1 MTREE
6 LREKV
11 KLLPMKPGVYMMKD
25 KNGSIIYVGKS
36 KCLHNRVSHYFQPL
50 SSLAVKTAK
59 LSSNICD
66 FECIYTDSEAEALIL
81 ENELIKRHTPK
92 YNIKLK
98 DAKTYPYI
106 KVSYDKPYPKISLS
120 RTRKGDKAQY
130 FGPYI
135 SAKNA
140 NEIIDTVCKT
150 FKIDTC
156 GKDFEYGKRVCR
168 PCLFFHLGQCM
179 GACTGKV
186 TASEY
191 RDVFAE
197 IEAFL
202 KGNYREVISGL
213 YEKMNECA
221 EKLEF
226 ESAAKY
232 RDRIN
237 SLEKLGEHQSII
249 TNPEKEFDVFGL
261 FVGETSSALS
271 IIFIRNGKVI
281 DKDDFVFSASEL
293 CDEYE
298 ICAFLERFYKNC
310 GHIPQNIL
318 LSFDISS
325 TELQGLSERLSQ
337 AAGARVKV
345 AVPERGEKRVYA
357 DMAKRNA
364 SEAVRQKLEMV
375 KKDEEVLIKLAS
387 LLGLEVVP
395 ERIEAY
401 DISNNGK
408 DDMYAGMI
416 VIENGK
422 FKKSDYRVFSIKEL
436 QNTTDDYAA
445 MSEALGRRLL
455 YLTDTEK
462 SNASFSVRPDLIL
475 LDGGAGHVNTVLK
488 VVGELGLDIP
498 VIGMVKDDFHKTR
511 TLTDGESEIS
521 IAKEMSV
528 FTFIYGIQEE
538 VHRFTFSRMD
548 ASRTKK
554 VKKSILE
561 NVNGVG
567 EAKAKLLMKR
577 FRSIQNIKNATVDEL
592 CTVSG
597 INEAL
602 AQEILKYLNNSGRK
616 AK

>member
-25 KNGSIIYVGKS
+25 KNGNIIYVGKS
-36 KCLHNRVSHYFQPL
+36 KCLHNRVSHYFQPPQN
-50 SSLAVKTAK
+50 LAVKTAK
-59 LSSNICD
+59 LSSNIHD
-66 FECIYTDSEAEALIL
+66 FECIYTESEAEALIL
-81 ENELIKRHTPK
+81 ENELIKRHNPR

-106 KVSYDKPYPKISLS
+106 KISFDKPYPKISLS

-135 SAKNA
+135 SAKSA

-150 FKIDTC
+150 FKIDSC
-156 GKDFEYGKRVCR
+156 GKEFEYGKRVCR

-179 GACTGKV
+179 GPCSGKI
-186 TASEY
+186 TASDY
-191 RDVFAE
+191 RDVYSE

-202 KGNYREVISGL
+202 KGNYRKVIADL
-213 YEKMNECA
+213 TEKMNKCA
-221 EKLEF
+221 ESLEF
-226 ESAAKY
+226 ENAAKY

-237 SLEKLGEHQSII
+237 SLEKLREHQSII

-261 FVGETSSALS
+261 YVGETSSALS

-298 ICAFLERFYKNC
+298 ICDFLERFYKNC
-310 GHIPQNIL
+310 GHIPQNVL
-318 LSFDISS
+318 LSFEISEN
-325 TELQGLSERLSQ
+325 ELVALSERLSE
-337 AAGARVKV
+337 AAGAKVRVM
-345 AVPERGEKRVYA
+345 VPERGEKRVYA
-357 DMAKRNA
+357 EMAKRNA
-364 SEAVRQKLEMV
+364 AEAVRQKLELA
-375 KKDEEVLIKLAS
+375 KKDEEVLVKLAS

-416 VIENGK
+416 VISDGK
-422 FKKSDYRVFSIKEL
+422 FKKSDYRVFKINEL
-436 QNTTDDYAA
+436 SGKTDDYAA
-445 MSEALGRRLL
+445 MSEALRRRLA
-455 YLTDTEK
+455 YLADSDK
-462 SNASFSVRPDLIL
+462 SNASFSERPDLIL
-475 LDGGAGHVNTVLK
+475 LDGGMGHVSTAKKVLS
-488 VVGELGLDIP
+488 ELCLDIP
-498 VIGMVKDDFHKTR
+498 VFGMVKDDFHKTR
-511 TLTDGESEIS
+511 TLTDGECEIS

-538 VHRFTFSRMD
+538 VHRFTFSKMD
-548 ASRTKK
+548 SSRTKK
-554 VKKSILE
+554 VRKSILE
-561 NVNGVG
+561 NISGVG
-567 EAKAKLLMKR
+567 QARARLLMKR
-577 FRSIQNIKNATVDEL
+577 FKSLQNIKNASVGEL
-592 CTVSG
+592 CSVAG

-602 AQEILKYLNNSGRK
+602 AEEILKYLNSYGSK
-616 AK
+616 TK